1 MNDRIECSA
10 LQFPL
15 FFLLSP
21 DPPSFKDAIYLFIR
35 NSAKQKIGSSLSNK
49 ALQFILCP
57 LVRVETMV
65 GRWNFRKTKIG
76 QFYRGSKAPCFHPLI
91 IPISFHHGGSAVL
104 AGHPCFNKARRST
117 IEEVEYVWPPFLR
130 SQQPFI
136 CMERVALVVSSS

>member
-1 MNDRIECSA
+1 MNIKDRMFCAPIP
-10 LQFPL
+10 LIFPPYPGSIIFQRRHL
-15 FFLLSP
+15 C
-21 DPPSFKDAIYLFIR
+21 LFIR
-35 NSAKQKIGSSLSNK
+35 KQKIGSSLSNK
-49 ALQFILCP
+49 ALQFISCP

-104 AGHPCFNKARRST
+104 AGHPCFNKARRT
-117 IEEVEYVWPPFLR
+117 NTEVEYVWPPFLR
-130 SQQPFI
+130 PQQLFI

>member
-1 MNDRIECSA
+1 MTGSNVLRSNSPYFSSFPRIHHLSKTPFTC
-10 LQFPL
+10 L
-15 FFLLSP
+15 FETRQN
-21 DPPSFKDAIYLFIR
+21 KR
-35 NSAKQKIGSSLSNK
+35 SSLSNK

-117 IEEVEYVWPPFLR
+117 IEEVEYVWSPFLR